1 MNNRPL
7 HEVRTMSVAAA
18 IMFAAGAA
26 LTLVALVLP
35 HGEGPDPVSD
45 AITSGVALLCAAVV
59 LKAGPRMRVWHFH
72 VLLQVGNL
80 LIAIGMYTGGSMEAT
95 ENYSLLYLWGAL
107 YAAYFFSRRVM
118 LVHFAG
124 GALGYGLVL
133 LVNEPNNH
141 WVSEWF
147 VMMGSFM
154 IAGMIVNWLTHQI
167 RLLARTD
174 SLTGLFNRRTMEE
187 ELARELERAA
197 RDKRPVTVLLIDV
210 DNLKEVNDTLG
221 HSAGDRLLKA
231 CGAAWHERLRSA
243 DLLARYGGDEFAV
256 ILPDCSMDHA
266 LVVGERLREATPAE
280 TTSSIGVAQWD
291 GVESSDQM
299 LRRADD
305 AMYQAK
311 RAGRNRVTAAPCF
324 FVPS

>member
-1 MNNRPL
+1 
-7 HEVRTMSVAAA
+7 MSVAAA

-118 LVHFAG
+118 LLHFAG

-197 RDKRPVTVLLIDV
+197 RDNRPVTVLLIDV

-266 LVVGERLREATPAE
+266 LVVGERLRGATPNE

-311 RAGRNRVTAAPCF
+311 RAGRNRVTAAT
-324 FVPS
+324 

>member
-1 MNNRPL
+1 
-7 HEVRTMSVAAA
+7 
-18 IMFAAGAA
+18 
-26 LTLVALVLP
+26 
-35 HGEGPDPVSD
+35 
-45 AITSGVALLCAAVV
+45 
-59 LKAGPRMRVWHFH
+59 
-72 VLLQVGNL
+72 
-80 LIAIGMYTGGSMEAT
+80 
-95 ENYSLLYLWGAL
+95 
-107 YAAYFFSRRVM
+107 
-118 LVHFAG
+118 
-124 GALGYGLVL
+124 
-133 LVNEPNNH
+133 
-141 WVSEWF
+141 
-147 VMMGSFM
+147 
-154 IAGMIVNWLTHQI
+154 
-167 RLLARTD
+167 
-174 SLTGLFNRRTMEE
+174 MEE

-197 RDKRPVTVLLIDV
+197 RDNRPVTVLLIDV

-266 LVVGERLREATPAE
+266 LVVGERLRGATPNE

-311 RAGRNRVTAAPCF
+311 RAGRNRVTAAT
-324 FVPS
+324 

>member
-1 MNNRPL
+1 
-7 HEVRTMSVAAA
+7 MSVAAA

-118 LVHFAG
+118 LLHFAG

-266 LVVGERLREATPAE
+266 LVVGERLRGATPNE

-311 RAGRNRVTAAPCF
+311 RAGRNRVTAAP
-324 FVPS
+324 

>member
-1 MNNRPL
+1 
-7 HEVRTMSVAAA
+7 MSVAAA

-118 LVHFAG
+118 LLHFAG

-197 RDKRPVTVLLIDV
+197 RDNRPVTVLLIDV

-266 LVVGERLREATPAE
+266 LVVGERLRGATPNE

-311 RAGRNRVTAAPCF
+311 RAGRNRVTAAP
-324 FVPS
+324 

>member
-1 MNNRPL
+1 
-7 HEVRTMSVAAA
+7 MSVAAS

-45 AITSGVALLCAAVV
+45 AITSGVALLCAAAV

-118 LVHFAG
+118 LLHFAG

-266 LVVGERLREATPAE
+266 LVVGERLREATPNE

-311 RAGRNRVTAAPCF
+311 RAGRNRVTAAP
-324 FVPS
+324 